1 MRLSQLT
8 GRFYIGL
15 GIVLAIA
22 GFGLLG
28 PLVFRAS
35 GLNDV
40 VGGLYDAPSGNQWLG
55 TDNLGH
61 DVFTQLMYG
70 TRSSL
75 LVGLVA
81 GVASTLIGV
90 VVGTLAGYLGGVI
103 DEILTTL
110 TNIVIATQ
118 QLVILI
124 LISIA
129 LHSRNV
135 TSVAAVIAVTS
146 WNWTARAVRAQA
158 SSVRTREHL
167 DIARL
172 SGAGT
177 TSIILRDVIPYMLS
191 YLAMAFVLQA
201 SQAILTEAAL
211 SLLGLGPSS
220 GISLGMMLHWAL
232 AFESVRNSAWWAFVP
247 PTLALSLLAFGFLLL
262 QSSLDEVFNPRLQ
275 RANRRRRRRPVV
287 AAPMVMSDVDEVAAV
302 EAGTATGVAQ

>member
-110 TNIVIATQ
+110 TNIVIAIP

-146 WNWTARAVRAQA
+146 WTWTARAVRAQA